1 MKTYFLD
8 TSVIIDYLRGKEET
22 VDLISSIQG
31 DLASSYI
38 CLSELFEGV
47 YRVKNRKSAKD
58 VLLHFFTSL
67 TTIFGLDERIAE
79 KFGQIRKDLKVKGN
93 IIEDLDIFIAATCIV
108 YDLTLI
114 THNKEHFSRV
124 RDLKIYSYN

>member
-22 VDLISSIQG
+22 VELISNIQG
-31 DLASSYI
+31 ELASSYI

-67 TTIFGLDERIAE
+67 TTVFGLDGEIAE
-79 KFGQIRKDLKVKGN
+79 KFGQIRKDLKVKGK
-93 IIEDLDIFIAATCIV
+93 IIEDLDIFIAATCLV
-108 YDLTLI
+108 YDLELI
-114 THNKEHFSRV
+114 TYNKKHFSHV
-124 RDLKIYSYN
+124 SDLRIYSDS